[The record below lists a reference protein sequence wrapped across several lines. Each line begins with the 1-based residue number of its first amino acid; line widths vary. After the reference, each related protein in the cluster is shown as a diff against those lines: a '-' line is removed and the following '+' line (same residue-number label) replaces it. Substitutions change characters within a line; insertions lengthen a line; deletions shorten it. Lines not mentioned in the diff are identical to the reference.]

1 MRPLRNPV
9 TLILMA
15 PIKGYQKYISPGLPR
30 RCRYYPT
37 CSAYALD
44 ALQVHGVAKGLLLA
58 SWRVLRCNPWS
69 RGGVDYVP
77 EPGRWRAPQWVPPED
92 WAGHEIEEK
101 PSWFSGS
108 APIAA
113 DQSGSR
119 TVGGVWSVP
128 APIKG
133 GGADTEAS
141 AHYKE
146 S

>member
-1 MRPLRNPV
+1 MRTLRNPV
-9 TLILMA
+9 ALVLMA
-15 PIKGYQKYISPGLPR
+15 PIKGYQKYISPGLPP

-44 ALQVHGVAKGLLLA
+44 ALRVHGAAKGLLLA

-69 RGGVDYVP
+69 RGGVDHVP
-77 EPGRWRAPQWVPPED
+77 ERGHWRAPEWVPPED

-101 PSWFSGS
+101 PSRFSRS
-108 APIAA
+108 AVIAH

-119 TVGGVWSVP
+119 TVGGVPSAP
-128 APIKG
+128 APIQG
-133 GGADTEAS
+133 GGGDAEAS
-141 AHYKE
+141 VHHKE